1 MTRQMCAAWVSF
13 ARTGRPSDSSFPE
26 WTPYSSAT
34 RPTMIFNLESRMAA
48 DPDGA
53 DLARLKAGLSRYE
66 VVAGG
71 VSPRDGTT

>member
-1 MTRQMCAAWVSF
+1 MTRQMCSAWVSF
-13 ARTGRPSDSSFPE
+13 ARTGRPGGGSFSE
-26 WTPYSSAT
+26 WAPYSPAT

-53 DLARLKAGLSRYE
+53 DLARLKAGLSRYQ

-71 VSPRDGTT
+71 VSARPD